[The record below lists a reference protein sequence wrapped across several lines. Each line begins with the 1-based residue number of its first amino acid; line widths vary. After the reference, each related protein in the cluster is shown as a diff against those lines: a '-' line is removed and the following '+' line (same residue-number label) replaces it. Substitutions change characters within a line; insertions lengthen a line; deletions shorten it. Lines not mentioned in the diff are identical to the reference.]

1 MAALFSDLKAGG
13 TISLAVASPA
23 RPRASSSRIF
33 IIAGAALAALAFI
46 LIIFLG
52 NAGHG
57 GVGGGGTT
65 NVVGAARDV
74 PFRSALSRACL
85 KIQSRNSDITSG
97 YYNQFNA
104 DS

>member
-65 NVVGAARDV
+65 NVGVAARDI
-74 PFRSALSRACL
+74 PLPSARSRDDLEIHAPDGGHSPGAY
-85 KIQSRNSDITSG
+85 QS
-97 YYNQFNA
+97 
-104 DS
+104 